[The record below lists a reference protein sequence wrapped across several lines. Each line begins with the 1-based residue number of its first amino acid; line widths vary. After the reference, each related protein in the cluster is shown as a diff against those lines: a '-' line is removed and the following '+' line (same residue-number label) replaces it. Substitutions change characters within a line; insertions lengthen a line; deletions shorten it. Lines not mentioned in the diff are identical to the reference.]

1 MALEKTRKSELIAE
15 YRRHGSDSG
24 SSEVQIAILTERIR
38 HLTEHL
44 KGAPKD
50 HSTRRGLLQ
59 MVGKRAALLRYLART
74 DASRY
79 QAVIG
84 RLGIR
89 R

>member
-1 MALEKTRKSELIAE
+1 
-15 YRRHGSDSG
+15 
-24 SSEVQIAILTERIR
+24 
-38 HLTEHL
+38 
-44 KGAPKD
+44 
-50 HSTRRGLLQ
+50 